1 MSRQKFENDVLVP
14 TLVADGFLQHTL
26 AVGDQTQI
34 RHHNTRHLPTSSLLI
49 ILMPHHGQQSITNG
63 FTTATAHNNRRFTT
77 INN

>member
-14 TLVADGFLQHTL
+14 TWVADGFLQHTL
-26 AVGDQTQI
+26 AVGDLEDPQTQHKQDI
-34 RHHNTRHLPTSSLLI
+34 SNIFTI
-49 ILMPHHGQQSITNG
+49 ISMPHHGQQSITNG